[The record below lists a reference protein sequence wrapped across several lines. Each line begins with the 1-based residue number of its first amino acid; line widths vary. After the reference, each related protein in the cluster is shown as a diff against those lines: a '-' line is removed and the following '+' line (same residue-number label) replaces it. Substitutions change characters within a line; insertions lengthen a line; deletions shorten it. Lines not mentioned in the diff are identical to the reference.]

1 MKLVAVRHLDGTVV
15 KGTTA
20 DFKPACLSFHVRTE
34 DGTITALNTDE
45 LKAVFFIKTI
55 EGDSE
60 HDEQKDFGSKS
71 TPEKKVWIEFKDGE
85 ELAGWSSSFAS
96 GKGFF
101 FTPTDPASNLQRAY
115 VFKSAVRRV
124 LDGPEAERA
133 AAERE
138 SRPASGVGPMWE
150 T

>member
-1 MKLVAVRHLDGTVV
+1 MKLVAVRYLDGAVA

-20 DFKPACLSFHVRTE
+20 DFKPACSSFHVRTE
-34 DGTITALNTDE
+34 DGTVTAVSTNE

-60 HDEQKDFGSKS
+60 HEEEKDFGSKN
-71 TPEKKVWIEFKDGE
+71 TPEKKVWIEFTDGE

-96 GKGFF
+96 GNGFF
-101 FTPTDPASNLQRAY
+101 FTPTDAASNTVRAY

-133 AAERE
+133 MAERKA
-138 SRPASGVGPMWE
+138 RPPSGVGPMWDI
-150 T
+150 